1 MVFSERDWSATTKDG
16 GEKRREA
23 KLGDSEHASEPDHG
37 HVSCGHMSVNLASWH
52 TDGEGTRRLDL
63 VPQNF
68 WKN

>member
-1 MVFSERDWSATTKDG
+1 MPVNLTTVM
-16 GEKRREA
+16 
-23 KLGDSEHASEPDHG
+23 S
-37 HVSCGHMSVNLASWH
+37 HVGGHMSVNLASWH

>member
-1 MVFSERDWSATTKDG
+1 MVFSERDWSATTKDR
-16 GEKRREA
+16 GEKPS
-23 KLGDSEHASEPDHG
+23 LGTASMPVNLTTVMS
-37 HVSCGHMSVNLASWH
+37 HVGGHMSVNLASWH